1 MNFKQFAAVV
11 AAVALFAATGYLG
24 VRSAATVSEN
34 VVTSVETVSGLSSLL
49 KSGSG
54 IDFSDLPSEPYL
66 ARLDITG
73 TIQPSSG
80 DPFSL
85 PDGYYDH
92 TLYMELVD
100 TLIDDPDNKGILL
113 YVDSPG
119 GTVYESDELYLKL
132 MEYKEATSRPVY
144 AYFASQACSGGY
156 YISMASDEIYANRN
170 AWTGSIG
177 VIISLMNYEGLSE
190 KIGVSA
196 VDITSG
202 RNKAMGS
209 AWETMTDEQRGIFQ
223 SMVDESYA
231 QFVDIVTAGRKLDR
245 ARVLELADGRI
256 YTAKQALD
264 NGLIDHIAG
273 EEEAFA
279 AILEKAGLDADAEIY
294 IPMRASSGWLTFI
307 LSRAA
312 ALRPKSELELF
323 RELTADK
330 RNGALMY
337 YAG

>member
-1 MNFKQFAAVV
+1 M
-11 AAVALFAATGYLG
+11 
-24 VRSAATVSEN
+24 
-34 VVTSVETVSGLSSLL
+34 
-49 KSGSG
+49 
-54 IDFSDLPSEPYL
+54 
-66 ARLDITG
+66 
-73 TIQPSSG
+73 
-80 DPFSL
+80 
-85 PDGYYDH
+85 
-92 TLYMELVD
+92 
-100 TLIDDPDNKGILL
+100 
-113 YVDSPG
+113 
-119 GTVYESDELYLKL
+119 
-132 MEYKEATSRPVY
+132 
-144 AYFASQACSGGY
+144 
-156 YISMASDEIYANRN
+156 
-170 AWTGSIG
+170 
-177 VIISLMNYEGLSE
+177 
-190 KIGVSA
+190 SA

-202 RNKAMGS
+202 PNKAMGS

-264 NGLIDHIAG
+264 NGLIDYIAG

-294 IPMRASSGWLTFI
+294 IPMRTSSSWWTFL

-323 RELTADK
+323 RELTTDK